1 MVVTRNFDRISV
13 EEYLE
18 AKEDADRRHEYVY
31 GEIYPLAGASVTHAL
46 NTTTISRRF
55 RVASE
60 AISCHVYAS
69 DMKLRIE
76 DEVFF
81 NPDVMIACQKLAN
94 DYYESDA
101 CVIVEGMSKSTA
113 RRDTLEKRLAYPAMK
128 GLQLYSLVDSRK
140 RMIKSYRQIKGKWV
154 ETEHPE
160 DDSTDIP
167 SIETPLTFDRIYSK
181 TDLS

>member
-1 MVVTRNFDRISV
+1 MVVTRIFDRISV

-18 AKEDADRRHEYVY
+18 AEEDADRRHEYVY
-31 GEIYPLAGASVTHAL
+31 GEIYAMAGASVTHAL
-46 NTTTISRRF
+46 ITTNISSRF

-60 AISCHVYAS
+60 ETPCRVYAS
-69 DMKLRIE
+69 DMKLRTE

-81 NPDVMIACQKLAN
+81 YPDVMVACQKLAN

-101 CVIVEGMSKSTA
+101 CVIVEVVSKSTA
-113 RRDTLEKRLAYPAMK
+113 RRDALEKRLAYTAMK
-128 GLQLYSLVDSRK
+128 GLQLYLLVDSRK
-140 RMIKSYRQIKGKWV
+140 RMVKSYRQIKGKWV

-160 DDSTDIP
+160 DDSIDIP
-167 SIETPLTFDRIYSK
+167 CIDTTLTFDEIYRK